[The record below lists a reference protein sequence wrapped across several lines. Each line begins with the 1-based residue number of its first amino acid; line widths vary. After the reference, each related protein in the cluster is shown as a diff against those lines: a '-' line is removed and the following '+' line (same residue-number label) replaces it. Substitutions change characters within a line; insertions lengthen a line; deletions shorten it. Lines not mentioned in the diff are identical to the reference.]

1 VLPFSLPGFTIDAVH
16 TLDGKLLVEATA
28 VRSRVACPDCQQLS
42 TRIHSGYMRTPRD
55 LPSSDQFVQLHLHV
69 RRFFCDTPSCA
80 RRTFAERLPELVP
93 FRAQRTQRFS
103 RSLEVLGFAL
113 GGRAAARTAAKL
125 GLRTSR
131 NTLLR
136 CVQHAQLP
144 ARPTPRVLGVD
155 DVAFRKRHTYGT
167 ILVDLEQHRPVDL
180 LPDRDADLLIAWLQA
195 HPGVEIV
202 SRDRSTEF
210 RRAITSG
217 APDALQV
224 ADRWHLLVNLRE
236 ALERVLD
243 RHYSQLRTN
252 VVMPT
257 PQSPSTLPDTAPIL
271 RKRRRSTG
279 DEVARIARR
288 ERRLAR
294 YEEVIARYE
303 QGASMREIADTLHL
317 SRWQVARFVKAS
329 TFPEQAPRRRRAR
342 ILVPFAAVLEEQWAA
357 GERNVMAIWRSLQQ
371 QGYTGSAQT
380 IRRWVQARRQEPAP
394 HTRPDYRARY
404 TVAPEDL
411 LSQTAAARP
420 LPGPRQLV
428 WLLIKDVQQ
437 LNAEETHILEQL
449 CQEPVVEQAYTLGQQ
464 FLQIVRQRQH
474 DEFDGWLAA
483 CQASNIPD
491 LQGFA
496 VGLKQDEAAVRAAL
510 QLEWSNGQVEGQ
522 NTRLKMVKRQMYGR
536 AGFALLRKRVLH
548 AT

>member
-28 VRSRVACPDCQQLS
+28 VRSSVACPDCQQLS
-42 TRIHSGYMRTPRD
+42 ARLHSCSLRTPRD
-55 LPSSDQFVQLHLHV
+55 LPCSDQFVQLHLHV

-113 GGRAAARTAAKL
+113 GGRAAARVTAKL
-125 GLRTSR
+125 CFRTSR

-136 CVQHAQLP
+136 IVQHAELP

-155 DVAFRKRHTYGT
+155 DVAFRKGHTYGT

-180 LPDRDADLLIAWLQA
+180 LPDRDADLLITWLQA
-195 HPGVEIV
+195 HPGIEIV
-202 SRDRSTEF
+202 SRDRSAEF
-210 RRAITSG
+210 TRAITSG

-243 RHYSQLRTN
+243 RRYSQLRTS

-257 PQSPSTLPDTAPIL
+257 PQSPRTFPDTAPVL
-271 RKRRRSTG
+271 RRRRRSTG
-279 DEVARIARR
+279 DEAARIARR

-294 YEEVIARYE
+294 YQEVSARYE

-342 ILVPFAAVLEEQWAA
+342 LLIPFAAVLEEQWTA
-357 GERNVMAIWRSLQQ
+357 GERNAMAIWRSLQQ
-371 QGYTGSAQT
+371 HGYTGSAQT
-380 IRRWVQARRQEPAP
+380 IRRWVQARRQESAP
-394 HTRPDYRARY
+394 HTRPEYRARY

-411 LSQTAAARP
+411 LSQAAAARP
-420 LPGPRQLV
+420 LPAPRQLV
-428 WLLIKDVQQ
+428 WLLMKDVQQ
-437 LNAEETHILEQL
+437 LNAEEIHILEQL
-449 CQEPVVEQAYTLGQQ
+449 RQEPMVEQAYTLGQQ

-474 DEFDGWLAA
+474 DAFDAWLAA

-496 VGLKQDEAAVRAAL
+496 TGLKQDEAAVRAAL
-510 QLEWSNGQVEGQ
+510 TTNWSNGQVEGQ

-548 AT
+548 AA

>member
-1 VLPFSLPGFTIDAVH
+1 M
-16 TLDGKLLVEATA
+16 LDGKLLVEATA
-28 VRSRVACPDCQQLS
+28 VRSSVACPDCQQLS
-42 TRIHSGYMRTPRD
+42 ARIHSWYLRTPRD
-55 LPSSDQFVQLHLHV
+55 LPSSDQHVQLHLHV

-113 GGRAAARTAAKL
+113 GGRAAARVAAKL
-125 GLRTSR
+125 CLRTSR

-136 CVQHAQLP
+136 CVQHAALP
-144 ARPTPRVLGVD
+144 AHPTPRVLGVD
-155 DVAFRKRHTYGT
+155 DVAFRKGHTYGT

-180 LPDRDADLLIAWLQA
+180 LPHSDAELLITWLQA

-210 RRAITSG
+210 TRAITSG

-243 RHYSQLRTN
+243 RRYSQLRTS

-257 PQSPSTLPDTAPIL
+257 PQSPSTLPDPAPVL

-279 DEVARIARR
+279 DEAARIARR

-294 YEEVIARYE
+294 YEEVIARYQ

-317 SRWQVARFVKAS
+317 SRWQVSRFVKAS
-329 TFPEQAPRRRRAR
+329 TFPEQAPHRRRAR
-342 ILVPFAAVLEEQWAA
+342 ILIPFAAVLEQQWAA
-357 GERNVMAIWRSLQQ
+357 GERNTMAIWRSLQQ
-371 QGYTGSAQT
+371 HGYTGSAQT

-394 HTRPDYRARY
+394 RTRPEYRVRY
-404 TVAPEDL
+404 TVAPKDIL
-411 LSQTAAARP
+411 PHTAAVRP
-420 LPGPRQLV
+420 LPAPRQLV
-428 WLLIKDVQQ
+428 WLLMKDVKQ
-437 LNAEETHILEQL
+437 LNTEESHVLEQL
-449 CQEPVVEQAYTLGQQ
+449 RQEPTVEQAYTLGQQ
-464 FLQIVRQRQH
+464 FLQLVRQRQH
-474 DEFDGWLAA
+474 DAFDGWLAA
-483 CQASNIPD
+483 CQASGIPD

-496 VGLKQDEAAVRAAL
+496 AGLKQDEAAVRAAL
-510 QLEWSNGQVEGQ
+510 TTNWSNGQVEGQ
-522 NTRLKMVKRQMYGR
+522 NTRLKMLKRQMYGR

-548 AT
+548 AA

>member
-1 VLPFSLPGFTIDAVH
+1 MLVLPFSLPGFRIDAVH

-28 VRSRVACPDCQQLS
+28 VRSSVACPDCQQLS
-42 TRIHSGYMRTPRD
+42 ARIHSWFMRMPRD

-113 GGRAAARTAAKL
+113 SGRAAAHVAAKL

-131 NTLLR
+131 NTLRR
-136 CVQHAQLP
+136 CVQHAALP
-144 ARPTPRVLGVD
+144 ARPTPRGLGVD
-155 DVAFRKRHTYGT
+155 DVAFRKGHTYGT

-180 LPDRDADLLIAWLQA
+180 LPDRDADLLITWLQA

-210 RRAITSG
+210 TRAITSG
-217 APDALQV
+217 APDAIQV

-243 RHYSQLRTN
+243 RRYSQLRTS

-257 PQSPSTLPDTAPIL
+257 PQSPSTFPDTAPVL
-271 RKRRRSTG
+271 RRRRRTS
-279 DEVARIARR
+279 DEAARIARR

-294 YEEVIARYE
+294 YEEIIARYE

-317 SRWQVARFVKAS
+317 SRWQVSRFVKAS
-329 TFPEQAPRRRRAR
+329 SFPEQAPRRRRAR
-342 ILVPFAAVLEEQWAA
+342 LLTPFAAVLEVRVGQVVLQPPLRPADDSGIWLEPLQVWAL
-357 GERNVMAIWRSLQQ
+357 WLH
-371 QGYTGSAQT
+371 
-380 IRRWVQARRQEPAP
+380 EPAP
-394 HTRPDYRARY
+394 PPGAEAVDWLLLTNVAVTNWAEATERISWYGVRPGIESWHKILKSGC
-404 TVAPEDL
+404 TVEDSRL
-411 LSQTAAARP
+411 EAAAKLIPYLTLMGVIAWR
-420 LPGPRQLV
+420 LF
-428 WLLIKDVQQ
+428 WL
-437 LNAEETHILEQL
+437 THINRQAPNAPCTWTWPTMSGKPCTPPFIAPPW
-449 CQEPVVEQAYTLGQQ
+449 CQTHHQP
-464 FLQIVRQRQH
+464 FVR
-474 DEFDGWLAA
+474 
-483 CQASNIPD
+483 P
-491 LQGFA
+491 
-496 VGLKQDEAAVRAAL
+496 
-510 QLEWSNGQVEGQ
+510 
-522 NTRLKMVKRQMYGR
+522 
-536 AGFALLRKRVLH
+536 

>member
-1 VLPFSLPGFTIDAVH
+1 MLPFSLPGFTIDAVH

-28 VRSRVACPDCQQLS
+28 VRSTVACPDCQQLS
-42 TRIHSGYMRTPRD
+42 ARIHSWYMRTPRD
-55 LPSSDQFVQLHLHV
+55 LPISDQLVQLHLHV

-113 GGRAAARTAAKL
+113 GGRAATRVAAKL
-125 GLRTSR
+125 CFRTSR

-136 CVQHAQLP
+136 IVQHAELP
-144 ARPTPRVLGVD
+144 AHPVPRVLGVD
-155 DVAFRKRHTYGT
+155 DVAFRKGHTYGT

-180 LPDRDADLLIAWLQA
+180 LPDRDAELLATWLRA
-195 HPGVEIV
+195 HPGVEVV

-210 RRAITSG
+210 TRGITSG
-217 APDALQV
+217 APDAIQV

-243 RHYSQLRTN
+243 RRYSQLRAS
-252 VVMPT
+252 VVMP
-257 PQSPSTLPDTAPIL
+257 PPHSPGTLPDTAPVL
-271 RKRRRSTG
+271 RRRRRSSQ
-279 DEVARIARR
+279 DEAARIARR

-294 YEEVIARYE
+294 YEEVISRYE
-303 QGASMREIADTLHL
+303 QGASMREIADAMQL
-317 SRWQVARFVKAS
+317 SRWQVQRFVKAS

-342 ILVPFAAVLEEQWAA
+342 ILIPFAAVLEKQWAA
-357 GERNVMAIWRSLQQ
+357 GERNAMAIWRSLQQ

-394 HTRPDYRARY
+394 HTRPEYRAMY
-404 TVAPEDL
+404 TVAPEDIL
-411 LSQTAAARP
+411 QLAATVRP
-420 LPGPRQLV
+420 LPAPRQLV
-428 WLLIKDVQQ
+428 WLLIRDVKQ
-437 LNAEETHILEQL
+437 LNAQETHILEQL
-449 CQEPVVEQAYTLGQQ
+449 RQEPMVELAYTLGQQ
-464 FLQIVRQRQH
+464 FIQIVRQRQH
-474 DEFDGWLAA
+474 DEFDAWLAA
-483 CQASNIPD
+483 CQASGIPD

-496 VGLKQDEAAVRAAL
+496 TGLKQDEAAVRAAL
-510 QLEWSNGQVEGQ
+510 TTNWSNGQVEGQ

-548 AT
+548 AA